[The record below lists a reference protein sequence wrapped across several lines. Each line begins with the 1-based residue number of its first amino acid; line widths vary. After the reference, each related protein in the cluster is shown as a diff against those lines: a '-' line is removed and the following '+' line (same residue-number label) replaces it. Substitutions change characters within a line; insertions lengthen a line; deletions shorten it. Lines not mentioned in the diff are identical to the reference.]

1 MAFLLACTKKVKVAT
16 LIKRQDAFI
25 DDKLKILL
33 NTYEVFV
40 TILYVH
46 VPIVKILMLVSSC
59 DLRSGHM
66 PRNIS

>member
-40 TILYVH
+40 ILYVH